1 MKQIVV
7 GGIVIGLISS
17 TVLASSVVQAI
28 PDIQILKKLQGIPV
42 FALTDKDGS
51 PLREGDAA
59 KRSYVSAYFSPK
71 DAQAALKKIGQDQP
85 DLGKQLQIRPVSLSE
100 MYKLQTSKKV
110 DVVFVPQQSQVAMAL
125 ALLQKKNRALKKFEG
140 VPLFLGLAGKQP
152 GYLTISQNRK
162 QVIPLFFD
170 REQLQ
175 PHLDTYQKNNPQW
188 VKTTGVRVLTL
199 EGFLGVLRANDN
211 PLYDKV
217 VIMPSPE
224 ATELLRSS
232 AKAPGQR

>member
-1 MKQIVV
+1 MKQVLV
-7 GGIVIGLISS
+7 GGILIGLIGS

-28 PDIQILKKLQGIPV
+28 PDTQILKKLQGVPV
-42 FALTDKDGS
+42 FALTDKNGS
-51 PLREGDAA
+51 PLREGDAV
-59 KRSYVSAYFSPK
+59 KKSYVSAYLSSQ

-100 MYKLQTSKKV
+100 IYKLQTSKKV
-110 DVVFVPQQSQVAMAL
+110 DVVFVPQQSQVAVAL
-125 ALLQKKNRALKKFEG
+125 ALLQKKNRSLKKFEG

-175 PHLDTYQKNNPQW
+175 PHLDTYQKNNPRW
-188 VKTTGVRVLTL
+188 AKTTGVRVLTL
-199 EGFLGVLRANDN
+199 EGFLGVLSANNN
-211 PLYDKV
+211 PLYEKV

-224 ATELLRSS
+224 ATALLHSS
-232 AKAPGQR
+232 AKNPGKR